1 LAPTVALC
9 LQQHRA
15 ISQHIPAAKS
25 RTLTGLDKVELWTEQ
40 VVWDAVLND
49 IQVVVSTPAVLL
61 DAMTHGFVRISRLG
75 LIIFDEGPYKFDG
88 QKMGHFLLTHISAP
102 LHSEPPSK

>member
-1 LAPTVALC
+1 MIWFLAPTVALC

-40 VVWDAVLND
+40 VIWDSVLSD

-61 DAMTHGFVRISRLG
+61 DAMTHGFVRVSRLG
-75 LIIFDEGPYKFDG
+75 LIIFDEGLYRFDNK
-88 QKMGHFLLTHISAP
+88 KMADFY
-102 LHSEPPSK
+102 